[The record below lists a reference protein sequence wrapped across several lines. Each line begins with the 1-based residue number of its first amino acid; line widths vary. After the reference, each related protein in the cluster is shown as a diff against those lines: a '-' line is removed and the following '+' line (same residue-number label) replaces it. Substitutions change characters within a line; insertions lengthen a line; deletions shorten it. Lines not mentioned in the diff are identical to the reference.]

1 MLRMK
6 VLACAR
12 AVFYKRLR
20 FCEPSE
26 QPRCRL
32 QSRYSRLR
40 SKIPQRQQAW
50 RQAPILKNTT
60 KARLRS
66 GFLPWSNC
74 TFKHNACKKAVY
86 TANCTVKR
94 NGKKAKELRLSS
106 AKNAVACAIN
116 NCRKVRRIALVTA
129 TVKTVP
135 VNAWQSVVS
144 QQNFCQGRLI

>member
-20 FCEPSE
+20 FREPSE

-94 NGKKAKELRLSS
+94 NGKKANELRLSS